1 MLFTDPFPCILLRLW
16 IRWCYIHTDMGGG
29 DRKRRAIHFK
39 TFKSLHVI
47 FLFLQAKKASRESQ
61 GYVCIGTIQDPPGTK
76 SKVSVPLENQE
87 FSHKKNVNRMQNL
100 FAYNCRFDWDFKEPI
115 CSFVSGRETLYLRL
129 N

>member
-47 FLFLQAKKASRESQ
+47 FLFSQAKKASRESQ
-61 GYVCIGTIQDPPGTK
+61 GYVCIGRIHLALCQKSLYTPGK
-76 SKVSVPLENQE
+76 SRT
-87 FSHKKNVNRMQNL
+87 FSQKNVNREQNL

-115 CSFVSGRETLYLRL
+115 CSFVSARETLNPRL